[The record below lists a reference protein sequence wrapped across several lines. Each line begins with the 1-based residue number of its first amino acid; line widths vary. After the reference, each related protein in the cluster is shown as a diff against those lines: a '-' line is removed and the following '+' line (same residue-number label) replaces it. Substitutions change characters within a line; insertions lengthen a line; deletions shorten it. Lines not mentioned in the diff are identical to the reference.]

1 MTVKTNLNIAASI
14 LEESAQ
20 DLGTASMTH
29 LLSLVKGYG
38 NGTSAG
44 QFDVVYSD
52 THTAAGSAKTYD
64 VLGSLSSVLTGSAI
78 SFVTLCGI
86 IVKNKSTTSTEILSI
101 GAGANP
107 VTGLWIATG
116 DGIKVGPSGMF
127 VWLDPVDGIA
137 PVAATGDTLT
147 IDPGADTI
155 EFDIILL
162 GRSA

>member
-1 MTVKTNLNIAASI
+1 MTVKTDLNISI
-14 LEESAQ
+14 KALEESSQ

-29 LLSLVKGYG
+29 ALSLIKGYG

-52 THTAAGSAKTYD
+52 THSAAGAAKTYD
-64 VLGSLSSVLTGSAI
+64 VLGSLTDVFGSSI

-86 IVKNKSTTSTEILSI
+86 IVKNKSTTSTEILTI
-101 GAGANP
+101 GAGSNP
-107 VTGLWIATG
+107 IVNMWIATG

-127 VWLDPVDGIA
+127 VWFDPIDGIA
-137 PVAATGDTLT
+137 PVAGTGDILT